1 MCRWKYIILVFD
13 SILIH
18 KLSLNV
24 KNQLKYCINS
34 SVDPITLLKIKQ
46 KVIAYR
52 IMTQIAKHLYS
63 LLLAWYYFKQLC

>member
-18 KLSLNV
+18 KLSLIV

-63 LLLAWYYFKQLC
+63 LLLTWYYFKQLC